1 MFKIRIDCNSISD
14 SNIKIVPPTEKTR
27 FTVMSS
33 APGDEDCEQLPD
45 IQLKPGVKLSSN
57 LQAMMQRYSKSEMVE
72 ENDGEVRYESTCRS
86 TDASCY
92 ESSYTSTSTFSDYDR
107 SDSVFD
113 SAGMSES

>member
-33 APGDEDCEQLPD
+33 APRDEDCEQLPD
-45 IQLKPGVKLSSN
+45 IQLKPGAKLSSN

-72 ENDGEVRYESTCRS
+72 ENDGEVRYEATCRS
-86 TDASCY
+86 TDASY
-92 ESSYTSTSTFSDYDR
+92 ESSYTSASTFSDYDR